1 MKEGTRYC
9 KNNNCRAIDM
19 CQGNCENEAYSVR
32 IMISMLRVS
41 GQTYPLLACVQPY
54 PLSPYILRYF

>member
-1 MKEGTRYC
+1 
-9 KNNNCRAIDM
+9 M

-41 GQTYPLLACVQPY
+41 VQTYSLLACVQPY